1 MNTPDVQKTLELALR
16 KAGVDRVNVFLRPRL
31 FSDDGLC
38 YLSKD
43 LKNYLNRRYIE
54 HTHSARY
61 HPMTQDKIEHYHGSM
76 KHMVNL
82 QNYYSPE

>member
-1 MNTPDVQKTLELALR
+1 
-16 KAGVDRVNVFLRPRL
+16 VDRVNVFLRRRL
-31 FSDDGLC
+31 LSDNGPFS
-38 YLSKD
+38 LSKD